1 MHNNEAIKD
10 YWWLEKYFWVL
21 IGKIHSRWL
30 MIKSDFDDGFLFKIG
45 AAQKRCNS
53 RSKIIEFDCWL
64 SMINHFV
71 YDDHMISDPHPP
83 LVHGTFN
90 DHIQRTKD
98 WNRNF
103 QLNSQRRRS
112 AIWSHDLQRSQWSPW
127 SEIQYAE
134 SNDTTHDTT
143 TTYKCRGNGLMTHS
157 RFCFVLKPME
167 RGSWWI
173 TASVA
178 SKKNSHFALKV
189 RKSRHS
195 EMNQVEKLG

>member
-1 MHNNEAIKD
+1 MRQLKIIDDWKNIFE
-10 YWWLEKYFWVL
+10 YWLERFILDDWWSNQILMMAFCLKLAQHRKDVIQDPRLLNL
-21 IGKIHSRWL
+21 IVDYQWSITLFMMIIWLATPIPPLYMGLL
-30 MIKSDFDDGFLFKIG
+30 MII
-45 AAQKRCNS
+45 
-53 RSKIIEFDCWL
+53 WL
-64 SMINHFV
+64 R
-71 YDDHMISDPHPP
+71 
-83 LVHGTFN
+83 
-90 DHIQRTKD
+90 RTKD

-103 QLNSQRRRS
+103 QQNSQRRRS

-143 TTYKCRGNGLMTHS
+143 TTYNCRGNGLMTHS

>member
-1 MHNNEAIKD
+1 MRQLKIIDDWKNIFE
-10 YWWLEKYFWVL
+10 YWLERFILDDWWSNQILMMAFCLKLAQHWKDVIQDPRLLNL
-21 IGKIHSRWL
+21 IVDYQWSITLFMMIIWLATPIPPLYMGLL
-30 MIKSDFDDGFLFKIG
+30 MII
-45 AAQKRCNS
+45 
-53 RSKIIEFDCWL
+53 WL
-64 SMINHFV
+64 R
-71 YDDHMISDPHPP
+71 
-83 LVHGTFN
+83 
-90 DHIQRTKD
+90 RTKD

-103 QLNSQRRRS
+103 QQNSQRRRS

-143 TTYKCRGNGLMTHS
+143 TTYMYRDNGLMTHS

-167 RGSWWI
+167 RGSWRI